1 MNSSSSRHRVVIV
14 GGGFGGLY
22 ATKALAR
29 ADVDVT
35 LIDRRN
41 FHLFQPLLY
50 QVGTGALSA
59 ANIAAPLR
67 SILRSQQNVHVLLG
81 EVSGFDLEAKEVLLK
96 DGARVPYDSLIV
108 ATGSTHHYFGH
119 PEWEQYAPG
128 LKTVED
134 ATRIRQRL
142 LIAFE
147 DAERAKDEAEAR
159 KLLTFVVVGGGPTG
173 VEMAGAI
180 GEIARDT
187 LRHDYRNIRTDEAH
201 ILLVETADRILPT
214 YRPDLS
220 RRAEEDLRRLGVDVR
235 TKTTVRDIKPD
246 YVELANGDTNER
258 IESHTVIWAAG
269 VQASTLG
276 EQLAAAA
283 GIERDRSGRIRVG
296 PDLDIAGHPEV
307 YVIGD
312 LALYEQSGK
321 TLPALAPV
329 AMQQGRHAADVILAR
344 RRGEVLPSFFYND
357 RGLMATIGRSAAVAD
372 LGFITLKGEIGW
384 LAWLFIHIMQL
395 AGFENRLLVATQW
408 AWSYLTRNRAARL
421 ITGRREEKQS

>member
-1 MNSSSSRHRVVIV
+1 MTGSTSRPRVVII

-22 ATKALAR
+22 AAKALAR

-35 LIDRRN
+35 VIDRRN

-50 QVGTGALSA
+50 QVGTGSLSP

-67 SILRSQQNVHVLLG
+67 SILRDQRNAGVLLG
-81 EVSGFDLEAKEVLLK
+81 EVRDFDLDAKEVLLE
-96 DGARVPYDSLIV
+96 DGARVGYDSLIV

-134 ATRIRQRL
+134 ATEIRQRL
-142 LIAFE
+142 LVAFE

-180 GEIARDT
+180 AEIARDT

-201 ILLVETADRILPT
+201 ILLIETADRILPT

-220 RRAEEDLRRLGVDVR
+220 KRAEADLQRLGVDVR
-235 TKTTVRDIKPD
+235 TGTTVRSIDAAG
-246 YVELANGDTNER
+246 VEFAKGETVER
-258 IESHTVIWAAG
+258 LDSGTLIWAAG
-269 VQASTLG
+269 VQASKLG
-276 EQLAAAA
+276 EKLAAAA
-283 GIERDRSGRIRVG
+283 GLGREPNGRIRVG
-296 PDLDIAGHPEV
+296 PDLDLAGHPEI

-312 LALYEQSGK
+312 LAYYEQDGK
-321 TLPALAPV
+321 ALRAVAPV
-329 AMQQGRHAADVILAR
+329 AMQMGRHAADVIQAR
-344 RRGEVLPSFFYND
+344 LRGEVLPSFYYKD
-357 RGLMATIGRSAAVAD
+357 RGSMATIGRSAAVAD
-372 LGFITLKGEIGW
+372 LGVVTLKGELGW

-421 ITGRREEKQS
+421 ITNRGHNKTN